1 MAFKLGN
8 AAVSWGS
15 KKQDITALS
24 TTEAEYVAATT
35 AACQGVWLRR
45 MLEECELKQST
56 PTVIWCGNLST
67 IAISKNPAHHGR
79 IKHIDIRFHFIRGL
93 ISDEVIALEYCKTQ
107 LTDIFTKP
115 LPIQKHN
122 HLRTMLG
129 ACNLELRGGVEC

>member
-1 MAFKLGN
+1 MEDIKSTTRMAFKLGN

-56 PTVIWCGNLST
+56 PTVIWCDNLST
-67 IAISKNPAHHGR
+67 IAILK
-79 IKHIDIRFHFIRGL
+79 ILHIMGEPNI
-93 ISDEVIALEYCKTQ
+93 
-107 LTDIFTKP
+107 
-115 LPIQKHN
+115 
-122 HLRTMLG
+122 
-129 ACNLELRGGVEC
+129 